1 MNLAV
6 AVTKKLMK
14 FKFLLVNL
22 LAFILLTLNFTLP
35 QRIDPL
41 KRKWMLVSFNEFSKE
56 YLIQQNAYLDLSSQ
70 NNLFEANFGCHKAIL
85 KAKRKKNKSLKLYR
99 INSKTNSCTQGK
111 NLETVFLH
119 FISNEIKYEVE
130 GHFLTLKNKKGME
143 MKLIAEDWD

>member
-70 NNLFEANFGCHKAIL
+70 NNLFEANFGCHKTIL
-85 KAKRKKNKSLKLYR
+85 KVKRKKNKSLRLYK

-111 NLETVFLH
+111 NLETAFLH
-119 FISNEIKYEVE
+119 FISNEIKYE
-130 GHFLTLKNKKGME
+130 GAFFDLKKQKRDGNE
-143 MKLIAEDWD
+143 IDC